1 MKIMRTGATFK
12 VEVTYDIYERY
23 TEEFDYAV
31 DTLPPMNNET
41 YSEWRKEVSR
51 MISDD
56 IMKTEYGVVDIRIIY
71 TYYLNGT
78 EYMEDLTV

>member
-31 DTLPPMNNET
+31 DTLPPMNNEL
-41 YSEWRKEVSR
+41 YSEWRKEVVQ

-56 IMKTEYGVVDIRIIY
+56 IRKNEAGVVEIRIIH

-78 EYMEDLTV
+78 EYTLDLTV